1 MSYNMQFIREL
12 IIMDYKKMYLKL
24 FSAITDALEEIGQ
37 SKVISTEIK
46 NAESI
51 LKSAQIK
58 TEEMYTEQN

>member
-1 MSYNMQFIREL
+1 
-12 IIMDYKKMYLKL
+12 MDYKKMYLKL

-37 SKVISTEIK
+37 SKVISAEIK

-58 TEEMYTEQN
+58 TEEMYIEQN